1 MDNKRDLPS
10 GRNFVDWSEKYATG
24 IETIDRQHKELVE
37 LINRLYGA
45 CMQGGDGVGSAFRE
59 AMHRMV
65 EYVRFHLMEEM
76 KLLERIGYP
85 KAAEHKIQHDILVR
99 DILSASRDFEEGET
113 FVPNKF
119 VRSLKDWVFGHIA
132 VYDKAYAEYVTEQKK
147 KGLLGDL

>member
-1 MDNKRDLPS
+1 M
-10 GRNFVDWSEKYATG
+10 
-24 IETIDRQHKELVE
+24 
-37 LINRLYGA
+37 
-45 CMQGGDGVGSAFRE
+45 SASSS
-59 AMHRMV
+59 AV
-65 EYVRFHLMEEM
+65 VAEYVRFHLMEEM

-85 KAAEHKIQHDILVR
+85 KAAEHKIQHDILVK

-132 VYDKAYAEYVTEQKK
+132 VYDRAYAEYVAEQKK